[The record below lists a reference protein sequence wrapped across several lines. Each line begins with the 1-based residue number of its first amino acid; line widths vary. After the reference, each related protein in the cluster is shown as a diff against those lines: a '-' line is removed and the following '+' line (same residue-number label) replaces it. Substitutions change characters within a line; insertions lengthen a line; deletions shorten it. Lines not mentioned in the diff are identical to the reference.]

1 MGNDVDTQARASDFD
16 NDKGTALY
24 RPDVDVSQVDEKKL
38 MRKVDWHVVP
48 WLSVLYL
55 FAFLDR
61 GSIGNARLYNME
73 PDLNITD
80 QQYLIGLTVFFFP
93 YAILEPVSNVVLR
106 RFRPSIWLPGM
117 MLLWGIT
124 MTLHGIMRD
133 YSDYLALRFF
143 LGFFEAGLY
152 PGVIFYISS
161 WYRRTELGFRVGMF
175 FSSATIAG
183 AFSGLL
189 AAAIA
194 NMHELTGAAYASIP
208 AWAWIFIIEGLATII
223 IAVASFF
230 IVQDFP
236 ESAKFLTEA
245 ERVFTV
251 RRLRQDMQF
260 SAGGGEKLKLRYI
273 WQSLSDW
280 KTWIAMV
287 IYAGFDGPLYA
298 FSLFTP
304 TIINQPCL
312 SADYTDILLSGYQAT
327 VANLLSIPVYVWGC
341 LVTCF
346 VGFLGD
352 RLLNS
357 RSWINFALFGT
368 GLVGYI
374 ILIVSRSP
382 GLSYFAVYLGVSAWI
397 ATNTEGAYKRSVTL
411 GLAVGFG
418 NINGAVAT
426 NIYRAQDKPWYRL
439 GHSIVLGYIAIG
451 FIASAILL
459 VMLRRENA
467 RRERGERD
475 EVIEGIE
482 NKRADE
488 RNGFYCSVEE
498 AQEEKGDNWSGF
510 RYTL

>member
-1 MGNDVDTQARASDFD
+1 MENDVDTQARASDFD
-16 NDKGTALY
+16 NDKETALY
-24 RPDVDVSQVDEKKL
+24 RQDVDVSQVDEKKL
-38 MRKVDWHVVP
+38 LRKVDWHVVP

-61 GSIGNARLYNME
+61 GSIGNARLYNLE

-106 RFRPSIWLPGM
+106 MFRPSIWLPGM

-161 WYRRTELGFRVGMF
+161 WYRRTEVGFRVGMF

-194 NMHELTGAAYASIP
+194 NMHGIGGKP
-208 AWAWIFIIEGLATII
+208 AWAWNFIIEGLATII
-223 IAVASFF
+223 SVASFF

-304 TIINQPCL
+304 TIINQL
-312 SADYTDILLSGYQAT
+312 GYQAT
-327 VANLLSIPVYVWGC
+327 VANLLSVPVYVWGC

-346 VGFLGD
+346 IGFLGD

-368 GLVGYI
+368 GKDMTR
-374 ILIVSRSP
+374 SR
-382 GLSYFAVYLGVSAWI
+382 LSV
-397 ATNTEGAYKRSVTL
+397 
-411 GLAVGFG
+411 
-418 NINGAVAT
+418 
-426 NIYRAQDKPWYRL
+426 
-439 GHSIVLGYIAIG
+439 VL
-451 FIASAILL
+451 
-459 VMLRRENA
+459 
-467 RRERGERD
+467 
-475 EVIEGIE
+475 
-482 NKRADE
+482 
-488 RNGFYCSVEE
+488 
-498 AQEEKGDNWSGF
+498 
-510 RYTL
+510 

>member
-1 MGNDVDTQARASDFD
+1 MLIYSHLPAQRAIPTTENSLAMENDVDTQARASDFD
-16 NDKGTALY
+16 NDKETALY
-24 RPDVDVSQVDEKKL
+24 RQDVDVSQVDEKKL
-38 MRKVDWHVVP
+38 LRKVDWHVVP

-61 GSIGNARLYNME
+61 GSIGNARLYNLE

-106 RFRPSIWLPGM
+106 MFRPSIWLPGM

-161 WYRRTELGFRVGMF
+161 WYRRTEVGFRVGMF

-194 NMHELTGAAYASIP
+194 NMHGIGGKP

-223 IAVASFF
+223 ISVASFF

-304 TIINQPCL
+304 TIINQL
-312 SADYTDILLSGYQAT
+312 GYQAT
-327 VANLLSIPVYVWGC
+327 VANLLSVPVYVWGC

-346 VGFLGD
+346 IGFLGD

-368 GLVGYI
+368 GKDMTR
-374 ILIVSRSP
+374 SR
-382 GLSYFAVYLGVSAWI
+382 LSV
-397 ATNTEGAYKRSVTL
+397 
-411 GLAVGFG
+411 
-418 NINGAVAT
+418 
-426 NIYRAQDKPWYRL
+426 
-439 GHSIVLGYIAIG
+439 VL
-451 FIASAILL
+451 
-459 VMLRRENA
+459 
-467 RRERGERD
+467 
-475 EVIEGIE
+475 
-482 NKRADE
+482 
-488 RNGFYCSVEE
+488 
-498 AQEEKGDNWSGF
+498 
-510 RYTL
+510 